1 MDNLMDKENNNNI
14 IKLYKENNDG
24 INSDDA
30 VDKEIK
36 KKRLSRRKIKQ
47 ISSYK
52 IIIIIYNKSL
62 ILLKKRCY
70 YSDN

>member
-1 MDNLMDKENNNNI
+1 MDKENNNNI